1 MQQYNSMPSL
11 HLYMMKRII
20 VVAIFTLLI
29 FEQATAQLPSAKD
42 LSTISIDAL
51 TDEQLTNYLQQAE
64 LSGLS
69 EDALEGKGRE
79 RGLSQEQINRLRE
92 RIAQLRGNKKTEV
105 SYETRKPVPAIKPTA
120 QPAESAEALQVFGAA
135 FFNKTNLTFEPNM
148 RLATPGNY
156 VLGVD
161 DELIL
166 DVYGFSEKTTKLKI
180 NTEGQV
186 RIPNIGPVNLSGLT
200 IEEAKIKLSQKLL
213 PVYPGLSNGKTSLQL
228 SLGQI
233 RTIRV
238 ILIGEIR
245 NPGTYSLS
253 SLATIANALYLSGGP
268 THNGSFRKIALY
280 RSGKKLVQFDL
291 YDFLLRADLSKN
303 LLLKEDDIIRVEP
316 YTIRVTING
325 AVKKPGIYECIEG
338 ECLYDLVHSYAGG
351 LADDANKQR
360 ITIRRIGD
368 SAKHILDLPYEQIK
382 KEPLKSSDI
391 ITIGHI
397 KDQYDNQVKLSGA
410 VYYPGAY
417 SLEENTSLRSLL
429 QKAQL
434 KENAFRGRALLYRM
448 NREGRRQLQAVNLLE
463 SLEGANPV
471 RLQKDDSLHVFT
483 RAELEEIATVSITGE
498 VNSPGQYSYYPGMQV
513 EDLILLGGGL
523 NDRAATKSLEL
534 LRRIRKDTAMQ
545 DTAVYNTIALM
556 DLGDSL
562 RLNPEQQSIQ
572 LEPYDV
578 VHVKNLPRNKQA
590 GSVTIRGELLFPGI
604 YQLNSKE
611 ERVSQ
616 LVKRAGGILQTGFP
630 EGAFLLRNT
639 FETGSGAELKSIK
652 KALAYNQVTDTA
664 AENKL
669 VQRLDS
675 SKQLVA
681 FRLNEALAQPESKAD
696 LLLQDGDILEIP
708 KQPGTVS
715 VFGAVQFEKKV
726 LYRPG
731 LSTRAMI
738 SEAGGFHENAKRN
751 GLYVLYPNGRIA
763 TAHKYFLLFRT
774 YPRLVA
780 GAEVYVPERRKKQR
794 FGYGE
799 LMGISSGII
808 GMSWLIYT
816 VVNLIK

>member
-1 MQQYNSMPSL
+1 MPV
-11 HLYMMKRII
+11 LYLFTMKRILLA
-20 VVAIFTLLI
+20 AITTVITTLMLT
-29 FEQATAQLPSAKD
+29 QAGAQMPNTKN
-42 LSTISIDAL
+42 LSTLNIDAL
-51 TDEQLTNYLQQAE
+51 TDEQLTAYLQQAQ
-64 LSGLS
+64 LSGLT
-69 EDALEGKGRE
+69 EEALEERGRE
-79 RGLSQEQINRLRE
+79 RGLSEAQITRLRE
-92 RIAQLRGNKKTEV
+92 RVAQMQSSSRKNAA
-105 SYETRKPVPAIKPTA
+105 YEQRKPVAPIRPETAA
-120 QPAESAEALQVFGAA
+120 QPAATDAAPQIFGAA
-135 FFNKTNLTFEPNM
+135 FFSKTNLTFEPNM
-148 RLATPGNY
+148 KLATPGNY

-186 RIPNIGPVNLSGLT
+186 RIPNIGPVNLAGLT
-200 IEEAKIKLSQKLL
+200 INEAKEKLQQQLRPL
-213 PVYPGLSNGKTSLQL
+213 YPGLATGKTSLQL

-268 THNGSFRKIALY
+268 SHNGSFRKISLY
-280 RSGKKLVQFDL
+280 RAGKKLVQFDL

-303 LLLKEDDIIRVEP
+303 LLLKEEDIIRVEP

-338 ECLYDLVHSYAGG
+338 ECLYDLVHNYAGG

-368 SAKHILDLPYEQIK
+368 SARHILDLPYERIK

-391 ITIGHI
+391 ITIGQI
-397 KDQYDNQVKLSGA
+397 LDKYDNQVKLSGA
-410 VYYPGAY
+410 VYFPGSY
-417 SLEENTSLRSLL
+417 SLNEQASLRSLL

-448 NREGRRQLQAVNLLE
+448 NSAGRRTIQPVNLQEAIEATNLMQLQKE
-463 SLEGANPV
+463 
-471 RLQKDDSLHVFT
+471 DSLHVFT
-483 RAELEEIATVSITGE
+483 STELEEAATVNITGE
-498 VNSPGQYSYYPGMQV
+498 VNRPGQYAYYPGMQV
-513 EDLILLGGGL
+513 EDLVLLGGGL
-523 NDRAATKSLEL
+523 NDRAATQSLEL
-534 LRRIRKDTAMQ
+534 MRRIRKDTAMQ
-545 DTAVYNTIALM
+545 DTAVYNTIAVIN
-556 DLGDSL
+556 LGDSL
-562 RLNPEQQSIQ
+562 RHHAALPALQ

-578 VHVKNLPRNKQA
+578 VHVKNQPRNKEA
-590 GSVTIRGELLFPGI
+590 GTVTIRGELLFPGT

-611 ERVSQ
+611 DRISH
-616 LVKRAGGILQTGFP
+616 LVKRAGGVLSSGYP

-639 FETGSGAELKSIK
+639 FETGSGEELKAIK
-652 KALAYNQVTDTA
+652 KALVYSQVSDSL
-664 AENKL
+664 AEAKL
-669 VQRLDS
+669 VRRLDS

-681 FRLNEALAQPESKAD
+681 FRLNEALAHPGTQPD

-708 KQPGTVS
+708 KQLNTVS

-738 SEAGGFHENAKRN
+738 REAGGFQENARRN
-751 GLYVLYPNGRIA
+751 KLYVLYHNGRIA
-763 TAHKYFLLFRT
+763 TVHKNFLIFRS

-780 GAEVYVPERRKKQR
+780 GAEVYVPEKRKKQR
-794 FGYGE
+794 FGYAE
-799 LMGISSGII
+799 LAGISSGIL
-808 GMSWLIYT
+808 GMSWLIYG
-816 VVNLIK
+816 VVNLIR

>member
-1 MQQYNSMPSL
+1 MPV
-11 HLYMMKRII
+11 LYLFTMKRIFLAVI
-20 VVAIFTLLI
+20 LTVLVYQ
-29 FEQATAQLPSAKD
+29 QADAQLPDVKNLSA
-42 LSTISIDAL
+42 TRIEAL
-51 TDEQLTNYLQQAE
+51 TDEQLTVYLQQAQ

-69 EDALEGKGRE
+69 EEALEEKGRE
-79 RGLSQEQINRLRE
+79 RGLSHEQISRLRE
-92 RIAQLRGNKKTEV
+92 RMALMKGSKKNETG
-105 SYETRKPVPAIKPTA
+105 YESRKPVLPVKPTV

-166 DVYGFSEKTTKLKI
+166 DVYGFSERTTKLKI

-186 RIPNIGPVNLSGLT
+186 RLPNIGPVNVSGLT
-200 IEEAKIKLSQKLL
+200 IEEAKIKLQQKLL
-213 PVYPGLSNGKTSLQL
+213 PIYPGLATGKTSLQL

-268 THNGSFRKIALY
+268 SHNGSFRKISLH

-316 YTIRVTING
+316 YAIRVTING

-338 ECLYDLVHSYAGG
+338 ECLYDLVHYYAGG

-368 SAKHILDLPYEQIK
+368 SARHLLDLPYERLK

-391 ITIGHI
+391 ITIEQI
-397 KDQYDNQVKLSGA
+397 KDQYDNQVKLTGA

-417 SLEENTSLRSLL
+417 SVEENTSLHNLL
-429 QKAQL
+429 KKAQL

-448 NREGRRQLQAVNLLE
+448 NREGRRQLKAVSLLE
-463 SLEGANPV
+463 SLEGTNPV
-471 RLQKDDSLHVFT
+471 SLQKDDSLHVFMQT
-483 RAELEEIATVSITGE
+483 ELEEVATVSITGE
-498 VNSPGQYSYYPGMQV
+498 VNSPGQYAYYPGMQV

-534 LRRIRKDTAMQ
+534 LRRIRKDTALK
-545 DTAVYNTIALM
+545 DTAVYNTIAVM

-562 RLNPEQQSIQ
+562 RLSGEQQSIE

-590 GSVTIRGELLFPGI
+590 GSVTIRGELLFPGV

-611 ERVSQ
+611 ERISH
-616 LVKRAGGILQTGFP
+616 LVKRAGGVLQTGFP

-681 FRLNEALAQPESKAD
+681 FRLKEALAQPESQPD
-696 LLLQDGDILEIP
+696 LVLQDGDILEIP

-726 LYRPG
+726 FYRPG

-738 SEAGGFHENAKRN
+738 SEAGGFHENAKRS

-763 TAHKYFLLFRT
+763 TAHHRLLLFRS
-774 YPRLVA
+774 YPKLVA
-780 GAEVYVPERRKKQR
+780 GAEVYVPEKRKKQR
-794 FGYGE
+794 FGYAE
-799 LMGISSGII
+799 LMGISSGVI

-816 VVNLIK
+816 VVNLVK